1 MSARPLAVIVMGVTG
16 SGKTTVGRLLAER
29 MNCGF
34 FDADDFHSPEN
45 VEKMRSG
52 QPLNDSDRLPWL
64 EKLRELTN
72 NEVQAGHSL
81 VLACSALRRQ
91 YREALM
97 PPAARVL
104 FVYLRISPETSRA
117 RLESRPGHY
126 MPAALVRSQFET
138 LEEPEHAIVVDGELS
153 LPEVVS
159 VAMSQLSGEIIRL

>member
-104 FVYLRISPETSRA
+104 FVYLRISPETSCA